1 MRFQDILVI
10 QILGEVSQSNFS
22 GLMRLN
28 VGGQAL
34 QLLIKKGELVHI
46 RHPKASLNGYAALED
61 CAWYSEGDF
70 VLETMPL
77 PINRTIEYTEMLK
90 QLIKTRIQKDPFPL
104 AISEK
109 QRLATFF
116 ISSEKANRENIDKLL
131 NGFLP
136 HPFLALKN
144 GLIPEALPPFD
155 AATAKRFWQII
166 YFLTGLGQVRM
177 VYHAAFLPLLTH
189 LEHAIAEKM
198 KKLLGANIAQNYQK
212 KVEAQLLDYTR
223 DSDGRFPSEVGLAP
237 YHDWYQ
243 ALSSQAEQVG
253 VPAMAK
259 KAYQEGGKVL
269 SDQEKT
275 LLAYL

>member
-10 QILGEVSQSNFS
+10 QILGEISQRDFS

-28 VGGQAL
+28 VGSQAL
-34 QLLIKKGELVHI
+34 QLLIKKGQLVHI
-46 RHPKASLNGYAALED
+46 RHPKASLNGYEALED

-90 QLIKTRIQKDPFPL
+90 QLIKMRIQKDPFPM
-104 AISEK
+104 AVSEK
-109 QRLATFF
+109 QRLATFL
-116 ISSEKANRENIDKLL
+116 ISSEKANREDIDKLL

-144 GLIPEALPPFD
+144 GLIPDALPPLE

-189 LEHAIAEKM
+189 LEHVIAEKM

-212 KVEAQLLDYTR
+212 KVEAQLLGYAR
-223 DSDGRFPSEVGLAP
+223 DGQGHFPLEAGLAP

-243 ALSSQAEQVG
+243 ALSTQAEQVG

-259 KAYQEGGKVL
+259 KAYQEGSKVL
-269 SDQEKT
+269 SDQEKA
-275 LLAYL
+275 LIAYL